1 MAMRL
6 AIAAA
11 PGSHGACA
19 APLAV
24 EVEAADTVA
33 MLKGRVRDREGI
45 LEAEQR
51 LLYNG
56 KQLEDARQ
64 LSDYNLV
71 DGAEIVLVRRM
82 PAASA
87 AKLAALYGQRCPR
100 TRPGSAA
107 GRLSEDAPGNA
118 TAEKT
123 KPPPTLAAALSKQQ
137 QQPQQPQQPQQQRGP
152 WALRVDTSPASTCVP
167 GDASTRSRTP
177 TSRGTAAGAASVK
190 GVDAAGPE
198 SPGGRLGGC

>member
-11 PGSHGACA
+11 PGAHGACA

-56 KQLEDARQ
+56 KQLEDSRQ

-71 DGAEIVLVRRM
+71 DGAEIVLVRRL

-87 AKLAALYGQRCPR
+87 AKLAAIYGERRPR

-107 GRLSEDAPGNA
+107 GRPSEAAPGSA
-118 TAEKT
+118 AAEKT
-123 KPPPTLAAALSKQQ
+123 PPPPTLAAPLAK
-137 QQPQQPQQPQQQRGP
+137 QPQQQPAP
-152 WALRVDTSPASTCVP
+152 WAQPRVPPLQGCSGGASLFAYRATNSGGVLSVFSCAVLNQPTCVRRVWY
-167 GDASTRSRTP
+167 ALS
-177 TSRGTAAGAASVK
+177 AAV
-190 GVDAAGPE
+190 
-198 SPGGRLGGC
+198 

>member
-11 PGSHGACA
+11 PGAHGACA

-56 KQLEDARQ
+56 KQLEDSRQ

-71 DGAEIVLVRRM
+71 DGAEIVLVRRL

-87 AKLAALYGQRCPR
+87 AKLAAIYGERRPR

-107 GRLSEDAPGNA
+107 GRPSEAAPGSA
-118 TAEKT
+118 AAEKT
-123 KPPPTLAAALSKQQ
+123 PPPPTLAAPLAK
-137 QQPQQPQQPQQQRGP
+137 QPQQQPAP
-152 WALRVDTSPASTCVP
+152 WALRLDASPASTCAP

-177 TSRGTAAGAASVK
+177 TSRGAAAGAAAAK
-190 GVDAAGPE
+190 GVFDAVGPDSPS